1 MIDLDAIFSEAE
13 TKIKAA
19 VPELRV
25 TKWSEKPQVPGAT
38 FLLPETIAR
47 GTYRG
52 LWKVT
57 DAVLLILAGR
67 AVPRQGLKD
76 VFRLAS
82 SCAVALDPQ
91 TWTTCSDV
99 TLTEITFDTVTVAGA
114 PDVYLGA
121 LLHFDILGTGA

>member
-1 MIDLDAIFSEAE
+1 MIDLDAIFTEAE
-13 TKIKAA
+13 TKLRAA

-25 TKWSEKPQVPGAT
+25 TKWSEKPQAPGAT
-38 FLLPETIAR
+38 FLLPDTIAR

-52 LWKVT
+52 MWKIT
-57 DAVLLILAGR
+57 DAVLLIIVGKSVA
-67 AVPRQGLKD
+67 RQALKD

-82 SCAVALDPQ
+82 SAAVALDPQ

-99 TLTEITFDTVTVAGA
+99 TLQEITFDTVTLAGA